1 MYQELQ
7 AAAVTPNRQ
16 FQPLFIHPQ
25 AGIRETDFLNG
36 CPGHIQAGHSRPESH
51 LLLQSTTYI
60 CKIISVSTIPDSL
73 SVPIISYFTLSLNTG
88 ERSLQQRA
96 IIQELALGI
105 PQIRLSCLYPLK
117 KAQSNNFSYTCRIL
131 TVNIISLALKLAAAQ
146 VTEYAIHT
154 HIYWKSTLHQGP
166 LKS

>member
-60 CKIISVSTIPDSL
+60 CKITYIV
-73 SVPIISYFTLSLNTG
+73 
-88 ERSLQQRA
+88 SLQSLIA
-96 IIQELALGI
+96 
-105 PQIRLSCLYPLK
+105 YPFQL
-117 KAQSNNFSYTCRIL
+117 L
-131 TVNIISLALKLAAAQ
+131 VISHSL
-146 VTEYAIHT
+146 
-154 HIYWKSTLHQGP
+154 
-166 LKS
+166 